1 MELLNS
7 PSEIISEDNLKKEND
22 KEEFSEET
30 EIKLLKQAENVGELE
45 NLTFLNQCI
54 TLLSKYKDITAYKKK
69 IEEMKNHQFFSNISE
84 YEKYSQILQ
93 DLIKENIGEENRE
106 YLTISIKYCPRIPEL
121 VKSIQSTIKTD
132 EEIKKEIS
140 RRLNIIA
147 NVLEENNI
155 TLYSYLCDIGNRSIP
170 NVLANETPTK
180 EEFEDLIKE
189 IKISRKEKF
198 SHLIAF
204 VEDPKNI
211 RNRMP
216 SARAKNNREKELGIF
231 VGNIRRVRAQKRYT
245 LLDKEQLEYLS
256 NSRIEGLNQIYRD
269 ILLDTTQNNI
279 KLDYVDEK
287 SRKRIE
293 EYSKKIKDK
302 GFRERMDIEKEYA
315 DVIKMDKFS
324 ALILFVESPKN
335 KGHNLPRHRVANKKE
350 KELAEYIRNI
360 TQIQIPRSA
369 IFLNREKLKYL
380 HDSEI
385 PDLKEVYRTIL
396 YKAVIHNIEIDY
408 VDEQMKKRIEEYQ
421 ESIKGKNLR
430 ERMNID
436 REYKDVI
443 KPRKFSEFV
452 LFVENSENKEGILH
466 KLPGAKSK
474 HEKEREL
481 GEYRQRIQMRLRT
494 LGEEELK
501 YLHDSEIP
509 ELREIYQNILY
520 KAVVNKTKIGY
531 IDEQMK
537 ERIEEYE
544 KLKKGKNLK
553 ERVQLEREYKE
564 LIKPYISKFSEFVL
578 FVENSENKEGVL
590 HKLPST
596 STSDPKEKELGNYRN
611 KIQTIRKKEGKD
623 SNFFIVLNEEQLAYL
638 HDSEIAEL
646 NVIYNNIMGK
656 AHVNGVKKYIEI
668 DKRIKENL
676 WEEKERS
683 GKEYAG

>member
-1 MELLNS
+1 
-7 PSEIISEDNLKKEND
+7 
-22 KEEFSEET
+22 
-30 EIKLLKQAENVGELE
+30 
-45 NLTFLNQCI
+45 
-54 TLLSKYKDITAYKKK
+54 
-69 IEEMKNHQFFSNISE
+69 
-84 YEKYSQILQ
+84 
-93 DLIKENIGEENRE
+93 
-106 YLTISIKYCPRIPEL
+106 
-121 VKSIQSTIKTD
+121 
-132 EEIKKEIS
+132 
-140 RRLNIIA
+140 
-147 NVLEENNI
+147 
-155 TLYSYLCDIGNRSIP
+155 
-170 NVLANETPTK
+170 
-180 EEFEDLIKE
+180 
-189 IKISRKEKF
+189 
-198 SHLIAF
+198 
-204 VEDPKNI
+204 
-211 RNRMP
+211 
-216 SARAKNNREKELGIF
+216 
-231 VGNIRRVRAQKRYT
+231 
-245 LLDKEQLEYLS
+245 
-256 NSRIEGLNQIYRD
+256 
-269 ILLDTTQNNI
+269 
-279 KLDYVDEK
+279 
-287 SRKRIE
+287 
-293 EYSKKIKDK
+293 
-302 GFRERMDIEKEYA
+302 
-315 DVIKMDKFS
+315 
-324 ALILFVESPKN
+324 
-335 KGHNLPRHRVANKKE
+335 
-350 KELAEYIRNI
+350 
-360 TQIQIPRSA
+360 
-369 IFLNREKLKYL
+369 
-380 HDSEI
+380 
-385 PDLKEVYRTIL
+385 
-396 YKAVIHNIEIDY
+396 
-408 VDEQMKKRIEEYQ
+408 
-421 ESIKGKNLR
+421 
-430 ERMNID
+430 MNID

>member
-1 MELLNS
+1 MVELIGTGQVYFNLRRSALKGKISLLSAEQINKHFKKFYYDEVQGKYFCPYTGVELTKENTVLEHIISISSGGGTVLFNCIPALKDINGADEKGARHLLDWWYNSEHFDENRLQTLIDYMISAYEEVLGEHNNVELLNS

-279 KLDYVDEK
+279 KLDYVD
-287 SRKRIE
+287 
-293 EYSKKIKDK
+293 
-302 GFRERMDIEKEYA
+302 
-315 DVIKMDKFS
+315 
-324 ALILFVESPKN
+324 
-335 KGHNLPRHRVANKKE
+335 
-350 KELAEYIRNI
+350 
-360 TQIQIPRSA
+360 
-369 IFLNREKLKYL
+369 
-380 HDSEI
+380 
-385 PDLKEVYRTIL
+385 
-396 YKAVIHNIEIDY
+396 
-408 VDEQMKKRIEEYQ
+408 
-421 ESIKGKNLR
+421 
-430 ERMNID
+430 
-436 REYKDVI
+436 
-443 KPRKFSEFV
+443 
-452 LFVENSENKEGILH
+452 
-466 KLPGAKSK
+466 
-474 HEKEREL
+474 
-481 GEYRQRIQMRLRT
+481 
-494 LGEEELK
+494 
-501 YLHDSEIP
+501 
-509 ELREIYQNILY
+509 
-520 KAVVNKTKIGY
+520 
-531 IDEQMK
+531 
-537 ERIEEYE
+537 
-544 KLKKGKNLK
+544 
-553 ERVQLEREYKE
+553 
-564 LIKPYISKFSEFVL
+564 
-578 FVENSENKEGVL
+578 
-590 HKLPST
+590 
-596 STSDPKEKELGNYRN
+596 
-611 KIQTIRKKEGKD
+611 
-623 SNFFIVLNEEQLAYL
+623 
-638 HDSEIAEL
+638 
-646 NVIYNNIMGK
+646 
-656 AHVNGVKKYIEI
+656 
-668 DKRIKENL
+668 
-676 WEEKERS
+676 
-683 GKEYAG
+683 